1 MNHPRSLFGF
11 LSGALSGSLF
21 GSLVA
26 ALTLAAS
33 LLASAPA
40 KADATQGL
48 YLGGGVGRYNLK
60 INTFNALSN
69 TITGYSDNDTA
80 YQFFAGYRFIPYL
93 AIEAQYLN
101 LGTNR
106 QFFGGGAELTNK
118 IYGWAPSL
126 VATLPL
132 GSYQGTPIGPFELFG
147 RVGEYW
153 YNYHTD
159 FITPLGEHESVS
171 NTYNH
176 LIYGGGIGLVVVQ
189 RVAVRLEYDVM
200 NIQNTSSSNALWLTG
215 QFRF

>member
-1 MNHPRSLFGF
+1 MNQRTLY
-11 LSGALSGSLF
+11 

-26 ALTLAAS
+26 MLTLGVCS
-33 LLASAPA
+33 LASPPA
-40 KADATQGL
+40 HADANQGF
-48 YLGGGVGRYNLK
+48 YLGGGVGRYDIK

-69 TITGYSDNDTA
+69 TITGYSANDTA
-80 YQFFAGYRFIPYL
+80 YQFFAGYRFVPFI

-106 QFFGGGAELTNK
+106 EFFGGGTELTNK

-132 GSYQGTPIGPFELFG
+132 GSYTGPVGPLELFG

-153 YNYHTD
+153 YNYHQD
-159 FITPLGEHESVS
+159 FITPAGEHESVS

-189 RVAVRLEYDVM
+189 RVGVRLEYDVLD
-200 NIQNTSSSNALWLTG
+200 IQNTSSSNALWLTA